1 MSTVTVTSNTAM
13 SDIATLGS
21 LIGWTDQVAAAVS
34 EVTDAWRIFLGGEPD
49 APMQPQE
56 AEAWRPRLETGSE
69 QLKEQVSILQALA
82 QDIRQRI

>member
-34 EVTDAWRIFLGGEPD
+34 EVK
-49 APMQPQE
+49 
-56 AEAWRPRLETGSE
+56 EAWGAFLNGSSNEPPLPQDGTLRASRLETGVE